1 MPAKKSKAPK
11 ATLPKRFLHT
21 FYLVQPVLQFMA
33 LVSLMLVLS
42 RCSPLAPSTEKEIGP
57 RAQPTRIGFGNNE
70 ELLRENAISGS
81 MNLLSSERLSIISE
95 SDFALTAAPA
105 LQAERNVREEEVKL
119 RFNSRKKIMG
129 GQTAKKRAALFAV
142 NLSVDQQ
149 QALWR
154 EGFVRIALNDYLQAN
169 FENNARKALYN
180 HLLAELKELR
190 ARSFAVISDDAATHN
205 GAEEV
210 KVLEMDLKISLGF
223 PSEDKGYL
231 EIRRGAEDSASVAAL
246 TAAAQSTRKL
256 AVVLE

>member
-11 ATLPKRFLHT
+11 AALPKRFLHT

-70 ELLRENAISGS
+70 ELLRENAIAGS
-81 MNLLSSERLSIISE
+81 MNLLSSEKLSIISE

-129 GQTAKKRAALFAV
+129 GPKKRAALFAV

-169 FENNARKALYN
+169 FENNARKALYK

-231 EIRRGAEDSASVAAL
+231 EIRRGAEDAASVAAL